1 MDEKILNEKLEQIE
15 LMGIQGLFS
24 NGRIPKEV
32 IPDGLYRYNLRG
44 SDYDPGIPVTVE
56 REVGVNHA
64 GTVVLVAPIDFGGDR
79 WKRLTEE
86 NGLNFVGGHLSI
98 QELHDNQ
105 QLYKQLHKNQQLLE
119 MLNEIETPEQ
129 LVASAES
136 MGLTFTLEEAKIVLG
151 YLEGCDY
158 ALYETADRTMFR
170 HDISEGVNHLKD
182 ELYSVM
188 DAVEFA
194 VESNDSLINE
204 NPSPSTEQEKNYVAQ
219 LHYDQQI
226 LDVLYERMQDEIS
239 NMSER
244 WADEYLFDITMTAA
258 ELIHEGKIQ
267 VADSRELFAAVK
279 EMADN
284 YGQLDNVSLGD
295 KELYI
300 QHIKAYAAEELTERF
315 GSSEPEK
322 EKTVSLAQRLS
333 QAKAEAQQ
341 RNNQP
346 TNNVP
351 QKRHE
356 EVL

>member
-1 MDEKILNEKLEQIE
+1 MDNKILYEQFDQIE
-15 LMGIQGLFS
+15 LMGIYGLFS

-56 REVGVNHA
+56 QEVGVNHA
-64 GTVVLVAPIDFGGDR
+64 GTVVLLSPLDFGGDR

-86 NGLNFVGGHLSI
+86 SGLNFIGGQISI
-98 QELHDNQ
+98 KELH
-105 QLYKQLHKNQQLLE
+105 KSQQLLE
-119 MLNEIETPEQ
+119 TLTEITAPEQ
-129 LVASAES
+129 FVASAES
-136 MGLTFTLEEAKIVLG
+136 MGLSFSMEEAKIVLG

-158 ALYETADRTMFR
+158 TLYENAERDMFR
-170 HDISEGVNHLKD
+170 HDIHYGVNHLND
-182 ELYSVM
+182 EHYSVM
-188 DAVEFA
+188 DAVDFA
-194 VESNDSLINE
+194 VESNDSLIIE

-267 VADSRELFAAVK
+267 VTDSRELFAAVK

-295 KELYI
+295 KEQYI
-300 QHIKAYAAEELTERF
+300 QHIKAYATEELTDRF
-315 GSSEPEK
+315 GQSEPEK
-322 EKTVSLAQRLS
+322 PVSLAQRLS
-333 QAKAEAQQ
+333 QARAEVQQ

-346 TNNVP
+346 THTTP